1 LFGQDLYPGL
11 GGDSGSL
18 VGPWRAGHPI
28 TNHRADGPG
37 RMRGVVGDDPYGH
50 GVLVAFV
57 SQAQVT
63 DTVCSARADH
73 DVVTPRGLQEFA
85 LRAVAVIDPARTP
98 CTQPGV
104 GGAHR

>member
-1 LFGQDLYPGL
+1 HLFGQDLYPGL

-18 VGPWRAGHPI
+18 VGPWRAGHPV

-37 RMRGVVGDDPYGH
+37 RMRGVVGDEPYGH

-73 DVVTPRGLQEFA
+73 DVVPPRGLQEFA
-85 LRAVAVIDPARTP
+85 LRAVAVPYPARAARP
-98 CTQPGV
+98 KPRV
-104 GGAHR
+104 GGA